1 MDTYRVLA
9 DGMMKKSANVGNT
22 AESMLSSQQAITK
35 LVNSLTK
42 DDFNG
47 QLPEMMKQK
56 VVGLEEKYNRMH
68 ETLTNYS
75 KAITAAA
82 NTYVATDQAIARWA
96 DELGV
101 DETAIR
107 GGGTVAVTPGSG
119 EGVLD
124 SARNYIE
131 KYNPRPGEECKGF
144 VRHVFNEK
152 YGAQVPST
160 VNGNLEWADDGGNDF
175 NEVSRLRIAGSPS
188 TEQLK
193 DFLQNM
199 APGDAV
205 QINWKYGPHTMII
218 DSIQRDSAGN
228 ITGVSVIDA
237 NYGLNNVVHER
248 SYTLEKFAGEFG
260 GSNQGMTA
268 YRYAGA

>member
-9 DGMMKKSANVGNT
+9 DGMAKKAANIDNT
-22 AESMLSSQQAITK
+22 AESILSSQQAITK

-47 QLPEMMKQK
+47 RLPEMMKQK
-56 VVGLEEKYNRMH
+56 VVGLEEKYNLLH
-68 ETLTNYS
+68 ETLSNYS

-101 DETAIR
+101 DETSIR
-107 GGGTVAVTPGSG
+107 GGGIVTYTGPANGG
-119 EGVLD
+119 GVLD
-124 SARNYIE
+124 TARNYVG

-152 YGAQVPST
+152 YGANVPST
-160 VNGNLEWADDGGNDF
+160 ANSLEWANNGGNDF
-175 NEVSRLRIAGSPS
+175 DEVSRLRFNGSPS

-193 DFLQNM
+193 DFLQNLNS
-199 APGDAV
+199 GDAV
-205 QINWKYGPHTMII
+205 QLKWKSVPHTMII
-218 DSIQRDSAGN
+218 SSIQRDGN
-228 ITGVSVIDA
+228 GSITGISVIDA
-237 NYGLNNVVHER
+237 NYGFTNMVDER
-248 SYTLEKFAGEFG
+248 SYSLEALAREFSG
-260 GSNQGMTA
+260 NNQGMTA
-268 YRYAGA
+268 YRYTGA